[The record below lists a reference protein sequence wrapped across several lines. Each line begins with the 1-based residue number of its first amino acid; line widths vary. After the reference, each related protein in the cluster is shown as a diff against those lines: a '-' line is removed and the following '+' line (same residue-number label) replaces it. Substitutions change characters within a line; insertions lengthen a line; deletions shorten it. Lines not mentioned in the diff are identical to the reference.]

1 MTRTIA
7 VASRKRQTNIENPSG
22 PRNFVLREPF
32 RNQYNHRLTMK
43 KSYLLA
49 SAAFLTLGLTLVAS
63 SSCTPIKRGEYASGT
78 TTIFVDDGFRTILE
92 EEIEV
97 FEYTYPNA
105 SILPIYCSEGAAIDT
120 LMADGTQAIVTTRE
134 LNKEQR
140 EFIKAKYKRVVRQNC
155 IAVDA
160 VALITNPKNPV
171 QALSVDDISKIMNGE
186 ITRWSQLAV
195 NDTSEIKIV
204 FDNAESSTVSYLKER
219 FLKPGES
226 LAGKTNSFAQE
237 NNAQVFDIVKKDPQ
251 ALGVISVSWLGRDL
265 SVAKKV
271 PLDRRLEEYKNENDT
286 IASELTTEV
295 NIIKVS
301 NPTPDNDYS
310 PISYK
315 PYQAYIYSGDYPLVR
330 KVYMVTTAS
339 NSTLVH
345 SFYVFLTGFVGQKI
359 ITKTGILP
367 YKMSPRLVELKSR

>member
-1 MTRTIA
+1 
-7 VASRKRQTNIENPSG
+7 
-22 PRNFVLREPF
+22 
-32 RNQYNHRLTMK
+32 MK
-43 KSYLLA
+43 KSVFTSLPLFCASILLPA
-49 SAAFLTLGLTLVAS
+49 CLA
-63 SSCTPIKRGEYASGT
+63 CTPIKKGEYASGT
-78 TTIFVDDGFRTILE
+78 ATIFVDDGFRTILE

-120 LMADGTQAIVTTRE
+120 IMNDGTQAIVTTRE
-134 LNKEQR
+134 LSDEQR
-140 EFIKAKYKRVVRQNC
+140 DYIKSKFKRVVRQNC

-160 VALITNPKNPV
+160 VALITNPQNPV
-171 QALSVDDISKIMNGE
+171 KALSVDDISKILNGQ
-186 ITRWSQLAV
+186 ITRWDQLAGS
-195 NDTSEIKIV
+195 DTTAIKLV
-204 FDNAESSTVSYLKER
+204 FDNAESSTVSYLKDK

-226 LAGKTNSFAQE
+226 LAEKTNSFAQD
-237 NNAQVFDIVKKDPQ
+237 NNAQVFDVVKTDPQ

-265 SVAKKV
+265 GVAKKV
-271 PLDRRLEEYKNENDT
+271 PMDRRLEDYKNENDT
-286 IASELTTEV
+286 VATELTAEV

-330 KVYMVTTAS
+330 KVYMITTAS
-339 NSTLVH
+339 NSTVVH
-345 SFYVFLTGFVGQKI
+345 SFYVFVTGFVGQKI

-367 YKMSPRLVELKSR
+367 FKMAPRLVELI